1 MLPIGI
7 LTTLAALGSLLGRLL
22 QVLFRVLRKR
32 FPAFDRWSNKNL
44 DPVVIALGFLIQLIL
59 ALILFY
65 FYLLLL
71 PFFWVWSYFAYYR
84 DRQAARDPF
93 TPPEQLERLA
103 EISDSTTRQAVASN
117 PNTTPETLLKLGQ
130 QFPKQLLKNPAFN
143 LMLLE
148 NPNLL
153 LTMPKETL
161 RRILMLKDIPLGF
174 LEQAAFSPQINVEI
188 ARVIAKHPKAP
199 GYVLEKISMFCQDKS
214 VRRSLLKRSDLP
226 PAVLEKLK
234 ANDPR

>member
-1 MLPIGI
+1 MSSLLI
-7 LTTLAALGSLLGRLL
+7 LGLLGSLLGKLL
-22 QVLFRVLRKR
+22 KALFRVLRRR
-32 FPAFDRWSNKNL
+32 FPAFDRWPKNISNY
-44 DPVVIALGFLIQLIL
+44 IFFLLKLILFLYCALIL
-59 ALILFY
+59 ALL
-65 FYLLLL
+65 YLTF
-71 PFFWVWSYFAYYR
+71 PIWSYFVYRR
-84 DRQAARDPF
+84 DRQAANNCL
-93 TPPEQLERLA
+93 TSPEQLQRFSE
-103 EISDSTTRQAVASN
+103 SPDVFTRRAAASN
-117 PNTTPETLLKLGQ
+117 PNTPPEALLKLGQ
-130 QFPKQLLKNPAFN
+130 RFPKQLLKNPAFN

>member
-84 DRQAARDPF
+84 DRQAANNCL
-93 TPPEQLERLA
+93 TSPEQLQKFSEAPDIFNRWERYFLQSRFFA
-103 EISDSTTRQAVASN
+103 IAAS
-117 PNTTPETLLKLGQ
+117 
-130 QFPKQLLKNPAFN
+130 
-143 LMLLE
+143 
-148 NPNLL
+148 
-153 LTMPKETL
+153 
-161 RRILMLKDIPLGF
+161 
-174 LEQAAFSPQINVEI
+174 
-188 ARVIAKHPKAP
+188 
-199 GYVLEKISMFCQDKS
+199 
-214 VRRSLLKRSDLP
+214 RSDRRFT
-226 PAVLEKLK
+226 A
-234 ANDPR
+234 A